1 MKNPIE
7 IKSPKSLIREVLEV
21 VYNGEE
27 HGTNFTIVRLLL
39 NDDSEVYGIRY
50 NRNNLNPNN
59 PELGYPTIRG
69 HETWLI
75 LPDLVSMLPILNEL
89 PELE

>member
-1 MKNPIE
+1 MKPPME
-7 IKSPKSLIREVLEV
+7 IKSPKSLIRDVIEVI
-21 VYNGEE
+21 YNGAE
-27 HGTNFTIVRLLL
+27 HDTNFTIVRLQLI
-39 NDDSEVYGIRY
+39 DYTQVYGIRY

-75 LPDLVSMLPILNEL
+75 LPDLESMLPILNQL
-89 PELE
+89 PTLE